1 MQFSINN
8 SEQKKINYI
17 FNQNKY
23 LWLSILIIVVI
34 TFINY
39 GNSIKNEYAGDDVIL
54 ITGNTFTLAGLHKVT
69 NILSDDGVIEG
80 WLDSDKSTIQDNGFR
95 KRYRPITQLTLATE
109 VQFFGENPHISHLIN
124 ILLYSIIGILI
135 FIILANIYNYI
146 PDKNWYI
153 SIPFLA
159 SILFICHPIHTEAVA
174 NIKSRDEI
182 LALLFSLLSLHFTI
196 KYISKPKVIY
206 LFITAICFLLAL
218 LSKEDALTFLIIIPI
233 AIHFYTP
240 DLFKNIRTNF
250 RKIIYSIL
258 PLIISTVIFLTLTY
272 LIVWRQAVKW
282 DENAFSNYFI
292 NLKFPQLYGTIF
304 YSLGKYLQLIILPY
318 NLTCDYS
325 IYQIPIVSI
334 FNWISIVSIIAYLT
348 LIVLA
353 IKYLLKRNLISLGI
367 FIYLIPI
374 LFYSNIFFI
383 NGSAVAERFLFL
395 PSLGFC
401 IVLGFIINK
410 FIIWAK
416 NKNVQIF
423 NTYILIFIIIGL
435 YSFKTITRN
444 EDWKD
449 SLTILKH
456 DVKAHNNSA
465 NLNYKYA
472 QMFYNEDTK
481 KDSNFISNV
490 KIAKI
495 YYLKAA
501 NIYPEYTPT
510 LNILGNCYYIADKNN
525 DSAIY
530 YYLRSLQI
538 NSKQVDLYKIIVGI
552 LDKIPDSIYC
562 LNIYNKLIKLKPDF
576 PILNYKLGKSYQQ
589 LNQNKLAI
597 IYLEKALLLNSN
609 YTAPAID
616 LIKLYK
622 NIKCSSNQKYI
633 YYLRI
638 AEIYKTILKDTD
650 NAIPFT
656 QMAIKIYPHHAQAY
670 FDLSML
676 YYLKGDK
683 INCAKNL
690 EAAHQYDPN
699 NISIID
705 NLISLYNT
713 LGNKEKYIQY
723 KNILQQ
729 IK

>member
-23 LWLSILIIVVI
+23 LWLSILIMVVI

-39 GNSIKNEYAGDDVIL
+39 GNTIKNAYAGDDVIL
-54 ITGNTFTLAGLHKVT
+54 ITENTFTLAGLHKVT

-80 WLDSDKSTIQDNGFR
+80 WLENDKSTIQDNGFR

-135 FIILANIYNYI
+135 FIILANINNYI
-146 PDKNWYI
+146 PDRNWYI
-153 SIPFLA
+153 SMPFLA
-159 SILFICHPIHTEAVA
+159 SILFICHPIHTEVVA

-196 KYISKPKVIY
+196 KYIGKPKVIY
-206 LFITAICFLLAL
+206 LFITAIFFLLAL

-240 DLFKNIRTNF
+240 DLFKNLRTNF
-250 RKIIYSIL
+250 RKILYSIL
-258 PLIISTVIFLTLTY
+258 PLIISTVIFLALTY
-272 LIVWRQAVKW
+272 LIVWRQVVKW

-292 NLKFPQLYGTIF
+292 NLNFTNLYGTIF

-318 NLTCDYS
+318 NLICDYS

-334 FNWISIVSIIAYLT
+334 FNWISIVAIIAYLT

-401 IVLGFIINK
+401 IVFGFIINK
-410 FIIWAK
+410 FIIWTK
-416 NKNVQIF
+416 NRNVHIY
-423 NTYILIFIIIGL
+423 NSYILIFIIIGL

-449 SLTILKH
+449 SLTLLNH
-456 DVKAHNNSA
+456 DVKAQNNSA

-472 QMFYNEDTK
+472 QMLYNGDNK

-510 LNILGNCYYIADKNN
+510 LNFLGNCYYIADKNN

-530 YYLRSLQI
+530 YYIKSLQI

-562 LNIYNKLIKLKPDF
+562 LNIYSKLIKLNPDF
-576 PILNYKLGKSYQQ
+576 PILNYKLGKVYQQ
-589 LNQNKLAI
+589 LNQNNLAI
-597 IYLEKALLLNSN
+597 IYLERALQLNSN
-609 YTAPAID
+609 YAAPAID

-622 NIKCSSNQKYI
+622 NIKCTLNQKYI

-650 NAIPFT
+650 NAITFT
-656 QMAIKIYPHHAQAY
+656 QMAIKLYPQHAQAY
-670 FDLSML
+670 FDLSTL
-676 YYLKGDK
+676 YYLKGDN

-705 NLISLYNT
+705 NLISLYNI
-713 LGNKEKYIQY
+713 LGNKEKYIHY
-723 KNILQQ
+723 KNILHQ